1 MTETGF
7 HWSIAAGDGAWI
19 WKLTDRETGQVLV
32 EGSAPSR
39 PVAAAM
45 VVREIARGMTSGH
58 DRSMA
63 A

>member
-1 MTETGF
+1 MTETGY
-7 HWSIAAGDGAWI
+7 HWSIAALDEGWLWRLA
-19 WKLTDRETGQVLV
+19 DRETGQILI

-45 VVREIARGMTSGH
+45 VVREIARGMTPAQ
-58 DRSMA
+58 DRSIA

>member
-1 MTETGF
+1 MTENGY
-7 HWSIAAGDGAWI
+7 HWSIARLEGGWS
-19 WKLTDRETGQVLV
+19 WSLTDRETGQILI

-45 VVREIARGMTSGH
+45 VVREIARGMTSTQ